1 MPKKHTKLSMSV
13 FDIQHSLWLKGVSK
27 ITGNKINFCL
37 QVQFSVE
44 TQNSVH

>member
-1 MPKKHTKLSMSV
+1 MPKQHTKLSMSV
-13 FDIQHSLWLKGVSK
+13 FDIQLSLWLTGVKK
-27 ITGNKINFCL
+27 ITGNKIKFCL